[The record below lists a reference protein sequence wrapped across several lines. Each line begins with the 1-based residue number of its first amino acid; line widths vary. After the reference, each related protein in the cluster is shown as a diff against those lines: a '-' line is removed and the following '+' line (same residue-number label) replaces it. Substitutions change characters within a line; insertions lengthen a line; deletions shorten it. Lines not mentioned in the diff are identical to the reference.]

1 MPIGWLVRSMKSC
14 GAGKEGVI
22 MTKRADGAVTDR
34 EVPLG
39 LPLLQILSQP
49 FLNELS
55 RMTPA
60 RKAAPMFHMA
70 KAATMSIT

>member
-1 MPIGWLVRSMKSC
+1 M
-14 GAGKEGVI
+14 
-22 MTKRADGAVTDR
+22 
-34 EVPLG
+34 VPRINHQIFTH
-39 LPLLQILSQP
+39 PLLS
-49 FLNELS
+49 ELS